1 MISYTEWRQKET
13 IGWMLP
19 GYVHIDYTDPRLW
32 FSKKTNAWYFVNNY
46 IEEISQKR
54 KESR

>member
-13 IGWMLP
+13 IEWMLP
-19 GYVHIDYTDPRLW
+19 GYVHVDYTDPRLW
-32 FSKKTNAWYFVNNY
+32 LSRKTNAWHFVNDY

-54 KESR
+54 KESC